1 MKRLFPFEFVYQL
14 FALLVIV
21 ILVHGVYASVVRPQ
35 AAGVLQQQQ
44 QLLQEKPDA
53 VVEQSVWVILKD
65 YEQEACFILFFWA
78 IAIMAFKARMVYH
91 ERRMLHLKL
100 IDLPEG
106 TRILQGDIKP
116 LRRKLQS
123 LDNQDEQRL
132 LPSVLQY
139 ALRRFETTQSI
150 AETSLVVKNTVENEG
165 ERLDAE
171 LSMIRYIAWAIPSI
185 GFIGTVRGIG
195 LALGQAHQAVEGDI
209 TGVTHSL
216 GTAFNSTLVALLLSI
231 LLMFVV
237 HQLQLAQERL
247 ILDVENYGD
256 RYLIANL
263 KTLQQADG

>member
-1 MKRLFPFEFVYQL
+1 
-14 FALLVIV
+14 
-21 ILVHGVYASVVRPQ
+21 
-35 AAGVLQQQQ
+35 
-44 QLLQEKPDA
+44 
-53 VVEQSVWVILKD
+53 
-65 YEQEACFILFFWA
+65 
-78 IAIMAFKARMVYH
+78 
-91 ERRMLHLKL
+91 MLHLKL

-106 TRILQGDIKP
+106 ARILHSDIKP
-116 LRRKLQS
+116 LIRKLQS
-123 LDNQDEQRL
+123 LDGRDEQRL

-150 AETSLVVKNTVENEG
+150 AETSQVVKNTVENEG

-231 LLMFVV
+231 FLMFVV